1 MINLKSTETIEN
13 TPVKPPVGEVK
24 NPFQNGVYSSINTN
38 ETIYRESPIRPNT
51 DRDLTSSQTQFG
63 RSEYKYVTKTDKRVV
78 YHWWLFYCIYLANK
92 INLYFIIKLSM
103 VKFNNWTFINIK
115 EVGKSKI
122 CPAININDQA
132 RFYEMLL

>member
-103 VKFNNWTFINIK
+103 VNLII
-115 EVGKSKI
+115 ELLLISK
-122 CPAININDQA
+122 
-132 RFYEMLL
+132 RLVKVKYVLL